1 MISCK
6 ALIVLASMTYTPKR
20 LQTAI
25 RGYAW
30 LLLESRRLPYALEM
44 AKKLNPVNVR
54 LDDEMREE
62 LKKIAQAE
70 NRTLSNLIVT
80 VLREYLERRTK
91 APRS

>member
-1 MISCK
+1 
-6 ALIVLASMTYTPKR
+6 
-20 LQTAI
+20 
-25 RGYAW
+25 
-30 LLLESRRLPYALEM
+30 M